1 MQQRHEH
8 EHQKHAAAQLHVL
21 LRRAL
26 SHRRHAGK
34 HALPFRARLSQQQQ
48 EPSTQSQ
55 IPAQTHIRLG
65 VCARFECMQWSTRER
80 CIGLLLVFVFM
91 RSLFYACI
99 CVYAAIEIIT
109 QWKTLLQHSYHNN
122 RSASALKQEARTVIL
137 VLLAITEILG
147 ITSCVT
153 LHWS

>member
-1 MQQRHEH
+1 MHEGLDVLCEGARLDSLEDTHREEAGVEVQQRHEH

-34 HALPFRARLSQQQQ
+34 HALPFRARLGQQQQ

-55 IPAQTHIRLG
+55 IPAQTHTRLG

-80 CIGLLLVFVFM
+80 CTIAFGVCVHEESLLCMHL
-91 RSLFYACI
+91 
-99 CVYAAIEIIT
+99 CVEH
-109 QWKTLLQHSYHNN
+109 LS
-122 RSASALKQEARTVIL
+122 V
-137 VLLAITEILG
+137 
-147 ITSCVT
+147 
-153 LHWS
+153 